1 MNTLIRDTSSMDE
14 PFKARYGIAIH
25 FLSSE
30 EEFDFH
36 GIWEG
41 ENEDISWSEAIKKAR
56 KERDA

>member
-1 MNTLIRDTSSMDE
+1 MDE